1 MHQAAHIGLVESIY
15 ALTEG
20 NPFFIEETLKS
31 LIATDE
37 IASKDGVWERTLLF
51 GSHARSLSI
60 PRSVHDAVYQRTKQL
75 SVSAREVL
83 TLAAVA
89 GRRFDLAILRQ
100 VIHTDESHMLVLMK
114 ELVAAQLVTEEA
126 ADQFSFRHA
135 LTRQAVYS
143 ELLAGERRMLHR
155 SIAETIEQH

>member
-60 PRSVHDAVYQRTKQL
+60 PRSVHDAVYQRTLWQRWRVDA
-75 SVSAREVL
+75 STSPFFGRSYTL
-83 TLAAVA
+83 TSP
-89 GRRFDLAILRQ
+89 
-100 VIHTDESHMLVLMK
+100 TCWC
-114 ELVAAQLVTEEA
+114 
-126 ADQFSFRHA
+126 
-135 LTRQAVYS
+135 
-143 ELLAGERRMLHR
+143 
-155 SIAETIEQH
+155 